1 MKVRSFVRVVAIV
14 GILAIVATACSNS
27 SSSSPGGGSSS
38 SSEEEATTLDVTGKT
53 SAEVEAY
60 NEGSEFYFEPS
71 TLTGSGGQSLTITV
85 KNEGDI
91 PHTFTIDDQN
101 VDVELQPDE
110 EQDVTVTFPDS
121 GSVEFFCRFHVGSG
135 MKGELTVS

>member
-1 MKVRSFVRVVAIV
+1 MQIRSFVRLGAVVGV
-14 GILAIVATACSNS
+14 LAIVATACSNS

-38 SSEEEATTLDVTGKT
+38 SSSEEETTLDVTGKT

-71 TLTGSGGQSLTITV
+71 TLTGSAGQSLTITV

-101 VDVELQPDE
+101 VDVELQPDQ
-110 EQDVTVTFPDS
+110 EQDVTVAFPDS
-121 GSVEFFCRFHVGSG
+121 GSVEFHCRFHVGLG